1 MKSTKTLSYLSIPVM
16 ALTLSACGGDNSDS
30 NDTDAPA
37 RLSVGVTDAPVD
49 DASNVYVEFS
59 GVTLIRAGRDG
70 DQEND
75 DDVVI
80 RFTENHRIDLLAYQ
94 QGESYDLID
103 DEEIPAGE
111 YAQMRLMVETDK
123 LNDTVII
130 FNDGSSHELSV
141 PSGDQTGL
149 KLVSGFTA
157 TAGGELSLMLDF
169 DLRKGIVET
178 GNGDYKLKPT
188 IRVIDTAEYGEI
200 EGTVAQGLCAADDS
214 MAIYVYQGEVSE
226 LLNKRSDEELNTLM
240 NNLGGQCLQTL
251 TDAFDAIQDD
261 KPTVFLA
268 YTIKGWQTPL
278 AGHKD
283 NHGGFMNN
291 PQFADFQ
298 KRMGVQEGEEW
309 DKFATVEDPEALQSF
324 LDSVPFFSKG
334 TRRYTAPTIKSP
346 GPVWLD
352 DRELATQAGFGKIL
366 DALARGDSDLA
377 DHIVT
382 MSPDVTSSTNLTG
395 WVNRRSLF
403 ARREVSDTFK
413 EQSIPSAQKWEFSP
427 EGQHFEL
434 GIAEM
439 NLFLLLGQAGLA
451 HSHFGERLIPIG
463 TLYDPFVA
471 RGLDV
476 AGTGAAPITS
486 WPTGTPVG
494 MTSSALRWTSFQ
506 KANNAAK
513 PSSTSMRVA

>member
-16 ALTLSACGGDNSDS
+16 ALTLSACGGDDSDGNN
-30 NDTDAPA
+30 NDADAPA

-226 LLNKRSDEELNTLM
+226 PED
-240 NNLGGQCLQTL
+240 LGA
-251 TDAFDAIQDD
+251 DAE
-261 KPTVFLA
+261 
-268 YTIKGWQTPL
+268 PL
-278 AGHKD
+278 ATGSVATD
-283 NHGGFMNN
+283 LTYEISYLTPGSYTVALTCQADLDDPENDDIEFGSG
-291 PQFADFQ
+291 QGFADVS
-298 KRMGVQEGEEW
+298 GPL
-309 DKFATVEDPEALQSF
+309 TV
-324 LDSVPFFSKG
+324 
-334 TRRYTAPTIKSP
+334 T
-346 GPVWLD
+346 D
-352 DRELATQAGFGKIL
+352 D
-366 DALARGDSDLA
+366 A
-377 DHIVT
+377 DT
-382 MSPDVTSSTNLTG
+382 EYNF
-395 WVNRRSLF
+395 R
-403 ARREVSDTFK
+403 
-413 EQSIPSAQKWEFSP
+413 
-427 EGQHFEL
+427 
-434 GIAEM
+434 
-439 NLFLLLGQAGLA
+439 
-451 HSHFGERLIPIG
+451 
-463 TLYDPFVA
+463 
-471 RGLDV
+471 
-476 AGTGAAPITS
+476 
-486 WPTGTPVG
+486 
-494 MTSSALRWTSFQ
+494 
-506 KANNAAK
+506 
-513 PSSTSMRVA
+513 